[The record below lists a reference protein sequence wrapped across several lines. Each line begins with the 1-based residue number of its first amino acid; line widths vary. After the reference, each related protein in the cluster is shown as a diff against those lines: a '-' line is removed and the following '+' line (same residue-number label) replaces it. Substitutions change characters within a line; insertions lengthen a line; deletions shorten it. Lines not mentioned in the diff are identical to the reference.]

1 MTLKKEKKNKG
12 FTLIEMLVSMTLFSF
27 VVTIALGAL
36 FTILKVNEKT
46 KVIKLVVNN
55 LSIALEGMSREI
67 RVGYDYTCNN
77 INTDKCS
84 KFKFKTK
91 DGCDSFYEF
100 DNSQKTIYKKI
111 TKKPLGGG
119 SCSEGDVTK
128 VAIVGSDIDINELK
142 FRTVGLGPGGA
153 QPRVLISLRGIVSR
167 ETLINDEVFNIQTTI
182 SQRKIQP

>member
-1 MTLKKEKKNKG
+1 MNFKKEKKNKG

-36 FTILKVNEKT
+36 FTILKANEKT

-77 INTDKCS
+77 INSDECS
-84 KFKFKTK
+84 KFEFKTK
-91 DGCDSFYEF
+91 DGCDAFYEF
-100 DNSQKTIYKKI
+100 NDSTIYKKI
-111 TKKPLGGG
+111 EKKPLGGG
-119 SCSEGDVTK
+119 SCSEGDVVK
-128 VAIVGSDIDINELK
+128 VAIVGSDIDIDELK
-142 FRTVGLGPGGA
+142 FRTVGLGAGGA

-167 ETLINDEVFNIQTTI
+167 ATLKNDEIFNIQTTI